1 MYFNDRK
8 LILYILIFLA
18 TIVSRRRNKWNRSRE
33 FYPNYYA
40 IRDAT
45 LGRFVT
51 KKVDY
56 LKCPACSFKY
66 SEDNVRVDFKI
77 KKYNGE
83 KIYTF
88 ICADCNQDS

>member
-1 MYFNDRK
+1 MV
-8 LILYILIFLA
+8 LA
-18 TIVSRRRNKWNRSRE
+18 IIISRRRNKWNRSRE

-40 IRDAT
+40 IRDAL

-56 LKCPACSFKY
+56 LKCPACSNAY
-66 SEDNVRVDFKI
+66 SEDNVRMDYKI
-77 KKYNGE
+77 KKYDGE

-88 ICADCNQDS
+88 ICADCNQDV